1 MSIILVTMIRLLLFL
16 LRKESLAAA
25 RHLPARRPDGSPWKY
40 RTVLPPHIGR
50 LLDAHMDTLGGI
62 DKKDS
67 ANLFFDISQK
77 PDYRKKTRG
86 KVLLALMQKTLLFNV
101 GHERCLLPE
110 EHLEVMGWPAFAPR
124 GSTHCLPWPEALP
137 SMSSAAIRSVAGN
150 GMHLGALGS
159 VLMYLLGFT
168 QEA

>member
-1 MSIILVTMIRLLLFL
+1 M
-16 LRKESLAAA
+16 
-25 RHLPARRPDGSPWKY
+25 
-40 RTVLPPHIGR
+40 LPPHIGR
-50 LLDAHMDTLGGI
+50 LLDANMDTLGGI

-67 ANLFFDISQK
+67 ANLFFDVSQK
-77 PDYRKKTRG
+77 PDYMKKTIEKG
-86 KVLLALMQKTLLFNV
+86 IAGLDANKKTLLFNV

-124 GSTHCLPWPEALP
+124 GSAHCLPWPEALR

>member
-1 MSIILVTMIRLLLFL
+1 MSIMLANMIRLLLYP

-77 PDYRKKTRG
+77 PDYRKKLVAN
-86 KVLLALMQKTLLFNV
+86 VLPALMQKTFLFNV

-110 EHLEVMGWPAFAPR
+110 EHLEVMGWPAFAPQ
-124 GSTHCLPWPEALP
+124 GSAHCLPWPEALR

-159 VLMYLLGFT
+159 VFMDLLGFT